1 MKAAAPGRHTLL
13 PPPSYPPTPPHSW
26 FALFPNCAALRP
38 PRACSRHGEQ
48 ANAETLDRAGG
59 AQIFSRANACAALR
73 SGARVSRGG
82 ARAKSAALDIVPFFL
97 SARAQW
103 TQEADSPETARQA
116 PAIAS
121 QGKHPCWTRARNP
134 PIGPPMLCLLGQGGG
149 AVQLAQILSR
159 SASSHFSPRTGGPAC
174 ARVCLPRRNTAVSAP
189 CRTMRE
195 FILPRKADGPT
206 RAWTADLSASS
217 RTLWP
222 TELLDRRQTSC

>member
-1 MKAAAPGRHTLL
+1 MSRLSPFHGWDAAALESGRAWPPYAP

-149 AVQLAQILSR
+149 LCSLHRSSPVQRAPISRREQVGQRAQGFACHVATQPFRRLAER
-159 SASSHFSPRTGGPAC
+159 
-174 ARVCLPRRNTAVSAP
+174 
-189 CRTMRE
+189 
-195 FILPRKADGPT
+195 
-206 RAWTADLSASS
+206 
-217 RTLWP
+217 
-222 TELLDRRQTSC
+222 